1 MVVPSLKYL
10 CFEKVIQEEVK
21 AENYED
27 LPTSLLRDINLIKKF
42 NGNYACSEA
51 HESQVLTIL
60 YNGNDWNFK
69 LHTLLYVDNYQTVI
83 EDNQGDDPCCCIN
96 CRDLFLDSQFIEAT
110 VSEGKIVPAFSRI
123 QTLLSLP
130 EFDIRLEVE
139 DETDDGSR
147 ALVFHGKENGGPL
160 TYTVRISV
168 DSHGELYSTMPD
180 WPDWY
185 FPTKGS

>member
-10 CFEKVIQEEVK
+10 CFEKVIQEVK
-21 AENYED
+21 AENYKV

-60 YNGNDWNFK
+60 YNGNNWNFK
-69 LHTLLYVDNYQTVI
+69 LHTLRYGDNYQMD
-83 EDNQGDDPCCCIN
+83 DNQGDPCCCIN

-123 QTLLSLP
+123 QTLLSLQ

-147 ALVFHGKENGGPL
+147 ALVFHGKENGG
-160 TYTVRISV
+160 TRTCTVRLSV
-168 DSHGELYSTMPD
+168 DSHGEIYSTMPD